1 MQFSQAEMPEG
12 LRKIRDRGYG
22 QAYGQVTVRRYI

>member
-12 LRKIRDRGYG
+12 LSEFRG
-22 QAYGQVTVRRYI
+22 

>member
-12 LRKIRDRGYG
+12 LSEFRD
-22 QAYGQVTVRRYI
+22 